1 MQIRAGD
8 DIAPAMAAGHC
19 SYLLILSKHVL
30 LCPVLGA
37 VVIDTGLTSDTLPSN
52 PAKCLS
58 SDGRRAEDA
67 SFPKVL
73 TGWLQQEPDLASVA
87 CCVRTPGC
95 EL

>member
-1 MQIRAGD
+1 MRAGD
-8 DIAPAMAAGHC
+8 DIAPARG
-19 SYLLILSKHVL
+19 SGPLQLFTYITQHVL

-37 VVIDTGLTSDTLPSN
+37 VVIDTGLTTDTLPSN